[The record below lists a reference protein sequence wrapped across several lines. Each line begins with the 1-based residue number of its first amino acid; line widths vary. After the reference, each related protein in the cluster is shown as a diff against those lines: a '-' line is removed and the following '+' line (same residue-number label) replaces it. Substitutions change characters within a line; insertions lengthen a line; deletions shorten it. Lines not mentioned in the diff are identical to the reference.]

1 MYICFL
7 QLVIDSLLHHMT
19 DPEIATTGIACL
31 FYMSKPD
38 SNAHVAPTKTVMR
51 RIVRVVITALETHLY
66 DSNVSSIES
75 LCNASTSATFTCI
88 HVHSV

>member
-1 MYICFL
+1 
-7 QLVIDSLLHHMT
+7 MT

-66 DSNVSSIES
+66 DSNVSSRIIMQCFNVTYS
-75 LCNASTSATFTCI
+75 TFTCTCTFSLSI
-88 HVHSV
+88 ALREVN

>member
-1 MYICFL
+1 M
-7 QLVIDSLLHHMT
+7 VIDSLLHHMT

-66 DSNVSSIES
+66 DSNVSSRIIMQCFNVS
-75 LCNASTSATFTCI
+75 YI
-88 HVHSV
+88 HVYVYIALCEEN